1 MLQMY
6 KVFIYGHP
14 IIFSTKHFSK
24 LNLIEFDGEDD
35 DAKLL
40 KIIESM
46 EDKALSPGVQIVCE
60 NPEKLWKKFNQHYK
74 IIEAA
79 GGAVVK
85 DKKLLAIYRL
95 GKWDL
100 PKGKMERGESK
111 EESAIREVEEECG
124 ISGLKIIKELPT
136 VYHTYT
142 LQGKRIL
149 KVTYWFEM
157 TTDFDGEL
165 KPQTEEDITD
175 VKWVEDVNEVLANTY
190 ESLDEMLR
198 GLILK

>member
-1 MLQMY
+1 MY

-14 IIFSTKHFSK
+14 IIFSTKRFSK
-24 LNLIEFDGEDD
+24 LNLVQFDGEDD

-40 KIIESM
+40 KIIERM
-46 EDKALSPGVQIVCE
+46 EDNELAPGVEIACK
-60 NPEKLWKKFNQHYK
+60 NPEKLWKKFLKQYK

-79 GGAVVK
+79 GGAVIK
-85 DKKLLAIYRL
+85 DKKLLAIFRL

-100 PKGKMERGESK
+100 PKGKMEEGESR
-111 EESAIREVEEECG
+111 EETAIREVEEECG

-142 LQGKRIL
+142 LKRKRIL

-157 TTDFDGEL
+157 TTHCEGEL
-165 KPQTEEDITD
+165 KPQIEEDISE
-175 VKWVEDVNEVLANTY
+175 VKWVGDVNEILANTY
-190 ESLDEMLR
+190 PSLEEMICQLH
-198 GLILK
+198 LK

>member
-1 MLQMY
+1 
-6 KVFIYGHP
+6 
-14 IIFSTKHFSK
+14 
-24 LNLIEFDGEDD
+24 
-35 DAKLL
+35 
-40 KIIESM
+40 
-46 EDKALSPGVQIVCE
+46 
-60 NPEKLWKKFNQHYK
+60 
-74 IIEAA
+74 
-79 GGAVVK
+79 
-85 DKKLLAIYRL
+85 
-95 GKWDL
+95 
-100 PKGKMERGESK
+100 MERGESK

>member
-1 MLQMY
+1 MY

-46 EDKALSPGVQIVCE
+46 EDKALSPGVEIVCE

-124 ISGLKIIKELPT
+124 ISGLKIIKELQLPRNQ
-136 VYHTYT
+136 T
-142 LQGKRIL
+142 LDIL
-149 KVTYWFEM
+149 K
-157 TTDFDGEL
+157 
-165 KPQTEEDITD
+165 KN
-175 VKWVEDVNEVLANTY
+175 EDVVSYWQSEKDEGLYFGFNKGLDLATGDLIVFVNSDDILTPN
-190 ESLDEMLR
+190 
-198 GLILK
+198 GLIL

>member
-1 MLQMY
+1 MY

-46 EDKALSPGVQIVCE
+46 EDKALSPGFEIVCE

-136 VYHTYT
+136 VYHTYN
-142 LQGKRIL
+142 LNGKRIL

>member
-1 MLQMY
+1 MY

-46 EDKALSPGVQIVCE
+46 EDKALSPGVEIVCE

-111 EESAIREVEEECG
+111 EE
-124 ISGLKIIKELPT
+124 KIHDDHGNRCYKNG
-136 VYHTYT
+136 
-142 LQGKRIL
+142 GK
-149 KVTYWFEM
+149 
-157 TTDFDGEL
+157 
-165 KPQTEEDITD
+165 
-175 VKWVEDVNEVLANTY
+175 
-190 ESLDEMLR
+190 
-198 GLILK
+198 